1 MQSWSGR
8 PNGAGGRW
16 SLIWDERLEG
26 LFGLAQGEFDRT
38 FEMYVPARRTLSSKR
53 TRAPGASGARSAGL
67 AARNGIAI
75 AGMRPGIS
83 R

>member
-38 FEMYVPARRTLSSKR
+38 FEMYVSLLHADDREDGC
-53 TRAPGASGARSAGL
+53 APSTA
-67 AARNGIAI
+67 
-75 AGMRPGIS
+75 P
-83 R
+83 